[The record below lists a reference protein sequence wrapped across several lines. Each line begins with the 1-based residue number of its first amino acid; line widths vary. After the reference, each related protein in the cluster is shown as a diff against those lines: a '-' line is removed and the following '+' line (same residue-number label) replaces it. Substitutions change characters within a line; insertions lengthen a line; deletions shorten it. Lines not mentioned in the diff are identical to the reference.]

1 MAFSSGTGIGV
12 GFGAGNAGLGVAGN
26 SGVGAG
32 MGGSKGGGGPVGPT
46 GAGFGSPKKSGFA
59 TKGLPPSQLNSIFG
73 KFATDLIDP
82 KSGKVVSKADIAA
95 MTPKAFADLSKN
107 PNTGVLGDPD
117 STLGQVIG
125 GLGKAFELT
134 HPFGMFMS
142 LAKAFDGQ
150 GPFGDVL
157 GLGFGEATGFG
168 PQGNQGGPG
177 FTPPATGSTFFPNG
191 GLTADAVAA
200 APAASSPRESI
211 LNAIEGELRA
221 LQGGK
226 NSAFLDSLALEAAL
240 ADIERQRTE
249 ARADISRDQERRR
262 IKGTPFANNLLAQ
275 SDREFEKQKAV
286 VRAQAREAAIANM
299 FRSIDLAF
307 SQVNAGLNR
316 ELEELR
322 IQTGANQ
329 ATQAIAFSAS
339 QFEQEIAARE
349 AAAEGAFFGS
359 LASMLGQ
366 IIAGSQ

>member
-12 GFGAGNAGLGVAGN
+12 GFGAGNAGLGVAGS

-32 MGGSKGGGGPVGPT
+32 VGPGGLGASPSKGKIGTTP
-46 GAGFGSPKKSGFA
+46 PKSKKQNLNLMNSLVDKHNKETA
-59 TKGLPPSQLNSIFG
+59 IPSLFNFDIFG
-73 KFATDLIDP
+73 KEVEVTVP
-82 KSGKVVSKADIAA
+82 
-95 MTPKAFADLSKN
+95 
-107 PNTGVLGDPD
+107 
-117 STLGQVIG
+117 
-125 GLGKAFELT
+125 
-134 HPFGMFMS
+134 
-142 LAKAFDGQ
+142 
-150 GPFGDVL
+150 DVL
-157 GLGFGEATGFG
+157 GFFTGLATQNPLAGEAVSKGLSAAFSATPDSGRDVRGFSPSPAAPG
-168 PQGNQGGPG
+168 ADGPG
-177 FTPPATGSTFFPNG
+177 FFPRSTSSTFFPNG
-191 GLTADAVAA
+191 RLTADAA
-200 APAASSPRESI
+200 APARSPEEAVI
-211 LNAIEGELRA
+211 DAVEGELRA
-221 LQGGK
+221 LQGGE